1 MIFKFT
7 YAHVFIDVEQ
17 YFKKTI
23 QNQYGEQ
30 NCRLNVKPCLKCDE
44 RAQNNTHKEL

>member
-7 YAHVFIDVEQ
+7 SAHVFIDVEQ
-17 YFKKTI
+17 HFLKKTI

-30 NCRLNVKPCLKCDE
+30 NLNVKPCLKCDE